1 MKAWMFINNPFM
13 ATAKRSYK
21 QATKIST
28 YHDAQ
33 LQAKAANDPFFVPM
47 YNTYHAAHETLN
59 GAYTTWLSQGGTQK
73 GSTLSVD
80 QLLVLLSPKKV
91 NGWEYTIQG
100 VFDKTSPEYVALFPQ
115 ARYPFSTGG
124 KESRIAAVE
133 QLSKSLT
140 GIASL
145 EAVKTDVDSFYAQL
159 TNKRQVQL
167 GHKGDTESKSSAIE
181 IAIEAAMTEMYGN
194 LGMLI
199 SHYKNNLSLIA
210 AFFDLDTIR
219 NHDQLVFNKTVKPK
233 KISNIMQHTFAAGDS
248 LTIINDGNAPLEFY
262 LAADKKAA
270 HNGTATLKLLPN
282 TQQTIAITQLGDIAN
297 TFVNVLNDNT
307 IDGHCII
314 DLL

>member
-1 MKAWMFINNPFM
+1 MKAWMFTNNPFM

-33 LQAKAANDPFFVPM
+33 LQAQAVNDPFFVPL
-47 YNTYHAAHETLN
+47 YNSYHAAHETLN
-59 GAYTTWLSQGGTQK
+59 SNYTTWLSQGGTQK

-91 NGWEYTIQG
+91 NGWEYSIQG
-100 VFDKTSPEYVALFPQ
+100 IFEKASPEYVALFPQ
-115 ARYPFSTGG
+115 GRYPFNTGS

-140 GIASL
+140 GITQL
-145 EAVKTDVDSFYAQL
+145 EAVKTDVDSFYRQL
-159 TNKRQVQL
+159 TSKRQVQL
-167 GHKGDTESKSSAIE
+167 GHKGDTGSKSNAIE
-181 IAIEAAMTEMYGN
+181 MSVEAAMTEMYSN
-194 LGMLI
+194 LGLLI
-199 SHYKNNLSLIA
+199 SHYKNNLSLIGM
-210 AFFDLDTIR
+210 FFDLDTIR

-233 KISNIMQHTFAAGDS
+233 KISNIMQHTFTASDS
-248 LTIINDGNAPLEFY
+248 LTIINDGNTSLEFY
-262 LAADKKAA
+262 LAPDNKAA
-270 HNGTATLKLLPN
+270 HNGTPTFKLLPN

-307 IDGHCII
+307 IDGHCTI